1 MDWGQRCFA
10 ADYVTALQV
19 LNKLHG
25 TFGQR
30 DRKLLMGI
38 AAQASRALALARA
51 CNEFEAVISQID
63 AFESLV
69 TQEIPQ

>member
-1 MDWGQRCFA
+1 MDWGQRCCA

-38 AAQASRALALARA
+38 AAQASLALARA